1 MQLFVSCA
9 GYNKLSMPRIVIA
22 DKEFHLYLSSEK
34 IQEQVEVIANQM
46 NSELKTHNV
55 IFIGVLNGAF
65 MFAADLLKRIHLDAQ
80 ISFMKVSSY
89 YGTSSGM
96 HVKRLIGL
104 NEDLK
109 GKTVVILEDIVDTGK
124 TIEDI
129 LFQIKGFRPSEIR
142 IATLLLK
149 AESFISNVK
158 IDYVG
163 FKIPNRFVVGYGLD
177 YNGYGRNLRNIYM
190 LEEVDG

>member
-1 MQLFVSCA
+1 
-9 GYNKLSMPRIVIA
+9 MPGIIIA
-22 DKEFHLYLSSEK
+22 DKEFSLYLPSEK
-34 IQEQVEVIANQM
+34 IQQQVETIANQL
-46 NSELKTHNV
+46 NKELKMHNV

-65 MFAADLLKRIHLDAQ
+65 MFAADLLKRIQLNVQ

-89 YGTSSGM
+89 RATSSGM
-96 HVKRLIGL
+96 YVKRLIGM

-109 GKTVVILEDIVDTGK
+109 GKTVIILEDIIDTGK

-129 LFQIKGFRPSEIR
+129 LFQIKGFTPAEIR

-149 AESFISNVK
+149 TEAYKSDIK

-163 FKIPNRFVVGYGLD
+163 FEIPNQFVVGYGLD
-177 YNGYGRNLRNIYM
+177 YNGYGRNLRNIYR
-190 LEEVDG
+190 LEEEKKA